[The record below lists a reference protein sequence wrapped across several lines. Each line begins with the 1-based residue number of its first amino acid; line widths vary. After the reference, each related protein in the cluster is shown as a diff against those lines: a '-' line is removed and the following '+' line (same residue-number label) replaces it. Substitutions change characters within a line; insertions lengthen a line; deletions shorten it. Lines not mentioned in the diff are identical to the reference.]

1 MNQIK
6 TFYNYELIKQKL
18 NSNYEVKSI
27 FNENNNSKS
36 SFVPLKLKNIYKLIN
51 NIPIQDFN
59 NNNKDKVFEFNFN
72 FSPNIQQVKNQQY
85 PNLFISV
92 DFEIISKEMV
102 KLFEKDNNILIET
115 KFTKCIIGKNYIII
129 NFPKDEN
136 INKYITIVGKLY
148 DSIFKTEYILLYE
161 HSYERDEHIEK
172 NKYNLNAILNNVN
185 DENLFIPIID
195 KYINNKE
202 EVICQ
207 ILKYNSNSNGN
218 YIPINDEINNEEL
231 KDNFYGHEIGNNNN
245 DDKEFKN
252 DIDISEYNLDFNPH
266 SPHIKDNFS
275 KSPTIGL
282 QNIGA
287 TCYMN
292 ATLQC
297 FCHIEK
303 FIDEFK
309 YSDNIIKKVRNN
321 KNNLTGSF
329 KLLIEKL
336 WPNNYGFNNQQKDYA
351 PNEFKTRISAMNPLF
366 KGVAANDAKDLVNF
380 IIMTLHEELNEANH
394 INNNNNIF
402 LDQRN
407 QQVMFSSFVEN
418 FKNSNKSIIS
428 DLFYAINCNITQCG
442 GCGVQT
448 FNYQTYFFIVFPLE
462 EVRKFKLSNYNNQI
476 MNFNYNNVVDIY
488 ECFEYDKKINIM
500 SGANAMY
507 CNYCKQT
514 CQSSMCTVL
523 TTGPQILILLLNRGK
538 GIEFDVKIN
547 FYEDLN
553 LFNYIQMNNTGFN
566 YKLIGVI
573 THIGES
579 GMGGHFIAY
588 CRGPIYNGWYKYNDS
603 IVTPVINFQSEVIN
617 FAMPYLLFYQKM

>member
-1 MNQIK
+1 M
-6 TFYNYELIKQKL
+6 E
-18 NSNYEVKSI
+18 
-27 FNENNNSKS
+27 
-36 SFVPLKLKNIYKLIN
+36 
-51 NIPIQDFN
+51 
-59 NNNKDKVFEFNFN
+59 
-72 FSPNIQQVKNQQY
+72 
-85 PNLFISV
+85 
-92 DFEIISKEMV
+92 FEIINKDIIN
-102 KLFEKDNNILIET
+102 LFEKPHNIFNET
-115 KFTKCIIGKNYIII
+115 KFTKCIIGYNYIII
-129 NFPKDEN
+129 NFPKDMGV
-136 INKYITIVGKLY
+136 NKYITIIGKLY
-148 DSIFKTEYILLYE
+148 DFIFKTEYILLYE
-161 HSYERDEHIEK
+161 HNDERDEHIER
-172 NKYNLNAILNNVN
+172 NKHNLNAILNYAN
-185 DENLFIPIID
+185 DDNLFIPIID
-195 KYINNKE
+195 KSINDNE

-207 ILKYNSNSNGN
+207 ILKYNSNSNDN
-218 YIPINDEINNEEL
+218 YIPFNNEINNEEL

-266 SPHIKDNFS
+266 SPRVRDNFS

-309 YSDNIIKKVRNN
+309 YSNNIINKVRNN

-380 IIMTLHEELNEANH
+380 IIMTLHEELNEANS

-476 MNFNYNNVVDIY
+476 MNFNYNNIVDIY

-538 GIEFDVKIN
+538 GIEFNVKIN

-553 LFNYIQMNNTGFN
+553 LLNYIQMNNTGFN

-603 IVTPVINFQSEVIN
+603 IVTPVGNFQSEVIN